1 MIDLYDLDAI
11 MQSHLEMRYMTD
23 RKLRES
29 IYQIEDELDEIGQKI
44 DTIDLPSIRGY
55 KLTLEKLAYGLA
67 AAALI
72 TRDTRPFQLALNL
85 YRRIIARET
94 ELAK

>member
-29 IYQIEDELDEIGQKI
+29 IYQIEDELDE
-44 DTIDLPSIRGY
+44 
-55 KLTLEKLAYGLA
+55 
-67 AAALI
+67 
-72 TRDTRPFQLALNL
+72 
-85 YRRIIARET
+85 T